1 MTMISSK
8 VFSRHILPLLVI
20 SLTVPLMLH
29 GHVVVQQVT
38 LEQLKAKLQEQ
49 YGTIYHLFANGPG
62 KQVYPS
68 NPQERIRRW
77 QDDLA
82 RGFAEAQ
89 ATIEE
94 IIKLHHPDE
103 EMWRERRDTMWLYS
117 QPVSPP
123 ESRTVFG
130 AKEVDKHARLIDAP
144 AAAYPDAAR
153 AANAKGEVRLR
164 MVLAGDGTVKYIFPM
179 KPLKYRLTEAAIE
192 AARHIR
198 FAPAIRDGKPVSQF
212 ETLSYEFKHG
222 RGLTPYV
229 PEHEFYF

>member
-1 MTMISSK
+1 MISFK
-8 VFSRHILPLLVI
+8 FLARYILPLFVI
-20 SLTVPLMLH
+20 SLTVPLMVR
-29 GHVVVQQVT
+29 GHAVAQHAT
-38 LEQLKAKLQEQ
+38 LEQLEAKLQQQ
-49 YGTIYHLFANGPG
+49 YATIYHLFANGPG

-82 RGFAEAQ
+82 QSFAAAQ
-89 ATIEE
+89 ATIDE
-94 IIKLHHPDE
+94 IIKLHPPDE
-103 EMWRERRDTMWLYS
+103 EIWRERSDTMWLYS
-117 QPVSPP
+117 QPVGPP
-123 ESRTVFG
+123 ASRTVFG
-130 AKEVDKHARLIDAP
+130 VKEVDKRARLIDAP

-164 MVLAGDGTVKYIFPM
+164 IVLAGDGTVKYIFPL
-179 KPLKYRLTEAAIE
+179 KPLKYGLTEAAME

-212 ETLSYEFKHG
+212 TTLSYEFKHG

>member
-1 MTMISSK
+1 MTSFK
-8 VFSRHILPLLVI
+8 VFSRYILPLLVI
-20 SLTVPLMLH
+20 SLTAPLLLH
-29 GHVVVQQVT
+29 GRVVAQQVT

-49 YGTIYHLFANGPG
+49 YGTIYHLFANGPAR
-62 KQVYPS
+62 QVYPS

-82 RGFAEAQ
+82 SGFADAQ
-89 ATIEE
+89 ATIDE
-94 IIKLHHPDE
+94 IIKLNPPDK
-103 EMWRERRDTMWLYS
+103 EMWRERRETMWLYA
-117 QPVSPP
+117 QPVSPS
-123 ESRTVFG
+123 ESRAVFG
-130 AKEVDKHARLIDAP
+130 AKEVDKRARLIDAP

-153 AANAKGEVRLR
+153 AANATGEVRLR
-164 MVLAGDGTVKYIFPM
+164 MVLAGDGSVEYIFPI
-179 KPLKYRLTEAAIE
+179 KPLKYGLTEAAME
-192 AARHIR
+192 AARHIK

>member
-1 MTMISSK
+1 MTSSK
-8 VFSRHILPLLVI
+8 FFSRHILPLLVI
-20 SLTVPLMLH
+20 SLTVPLLLQ
-29 GHVVVQQVT
+29 VQVFAQQVT

-68 NPQERIRRW
+68 DPRERLHQW

-82 RGFAEAQ
+82 RAFADAQ
-89 ATIEE
+89 ATIDE
-94 IIKLHHPDE
+94 IIKLHPPDE
-103 EMWRERRDTMWLYS
+103 ELWRERRDTMWLYS

-123 ESRTVFG
+123 TSRTVFG
-130 AKEVDKHARLIDAP
+130 GTEVDKRARLIDAP

-164 MVLAGDGTVKYIFPM
+164 LVLAGDGTVKDIFPM
-179 KPLKYRLTEAAIE
+179 KPLNYGLTEAAIE
-192 AARHIR
+192 AARQIR

-212 ETLSYEFKHG
+212 TTLSYEFKQG
-222 RGLTPYV
+222 RGLRPYV